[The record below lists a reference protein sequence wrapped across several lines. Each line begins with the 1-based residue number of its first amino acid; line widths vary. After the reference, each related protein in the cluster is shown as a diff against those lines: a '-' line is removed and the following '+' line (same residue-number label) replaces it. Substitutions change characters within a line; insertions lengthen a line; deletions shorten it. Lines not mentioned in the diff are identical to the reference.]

1 MVEEKLGNPVDRG
14 WSWVI
19 LAACSSISFLHIGSL
34 KAFGLFFVEF
44 LEMFDASVSVTSL
57 IFSLQNVFY
66 ALVALP
72 VLSIGIN
79 FQSSRCFCVFGAILC
94 TLAYALST
102 FAMNVEFLI
111 CTLSIVFGC
120 GSGFLFPPTLVI
132 LGRYF
137 QKRRGFANGLAMA
150 GACLGGLVYPLF
162 IRFSIDEYGV
172 RGALLLLSG
181 IYMHVF
187 VAASL
192 LTPPEKYKSKTVT
205 NRQENEKLL
214 HTPIVKNRNITTP
227 NANLSSSLP
236 NIQLKQEPI
245 KKRRTMT
252 ISEDAQPGEN
262 HRHKV
267 SNFSQYLSN
276 ISLMSISTVDLNFQK
291 STVLKKELRWFDYI
305 KAMDFSVLKQTEFV
319 LFLVSFCFSAIP
331 AIMNVFLPAFA
342 REMGRTD
349 SEILVLVCIIGF
361 MDFLGRVVTGFLSDN
376 PRIRSSHIIVITMF
390 ALGTLAQFAR
400 FLNSFWAF
408 CVFVTLY
415 GFFAGSPF
423 ALFSSMMSKI
433 VGIEKFPTAYAF
445 LILAQTCTFAT
456 TIPFSG
462 YLRDLTGSYFVS
474 CHYLGTNALI
484 SVVLFLLE
492 PLAQRMDRKRN
503 LHEQTSIVRAD
514 TASKR

>member
-1 MVEEKLGNPVDRG
+1 
-14 WSWVI
+14 
-19 LAACSSISFLHIGSL
+19 
-34 KAFGLFFVEF
+34 
-44 LEMFDASVSVTSL
+44 
-57 IFSLQNVFY
+57 
-66 ALVALP
+66 
-72 VLSIGIN
+72 
-79 FQSSRCFCVFGAILC
+79 
-94 TLAYALST
+94 
-102 FAMNVEFLI
+102 
-111 CTLSIVFGC
+111 
-120 GSGFLFPPTLVI
+120 
-132 LGRYF
+132 
-137 QKRRGFANGLAMA
+137 MA

-252 ISEDAQPGEN
+252 ISEDAHPGEN
-262 HRHKV
+262 HRQKV

-319 LFLVSFCFSAIP
+319 LFLASFCFSAIP

-462 YLRDLTGSYFVS
+462 KST
-474 CHYLGTNALI
+474 I
-484 SVVLFLLE
+484 
-492 PLAQRMDRKRN
+492 
-503 LHEQTSIVRAD
+503 
-514 TASKR
+514 